1 MPMEEMSGHDAFVE
15 EIEESFRGER
25 EAIQASDAER
35 ISRFLDRIDGLLAHL
50 VEAVRLT
57 GSREAL
63 EALERASSL
72 REGNA
77 MLLRE
82 KLEELSGELS
92 EVRTGRRAAAAY
104 RPPGGEPRGL
114 AVDRE
119 A

>member
-1 MPMEEMSGHDAFVE
+1 MHENGYSALIEEMEEA
-15 EIEESFRGER
+15 FRGER

-35 ISRFLDRIDGLLAHL
+35 ISRFLERIDSLLAQL
-50 VEAVRLT
+50 VEAASLT

-77 MLLRE
+77 TLLRE

-92 EVRTGRRAAAAY
+92 GVRTGRRVAAAY
-104 RPPGGEPRGL
+104 RPPGGDPRGR